1 MILGTAPL
9 GTLPLG
15 TVVVESGGAVSI
27 TAINASNITQTT
39 ATITV
44 SRSNPAAGTLYFV
57 IVPQGV
63 TPTWSRSNIGTNS
76 GWTATTI
83 AYHDADTD
91 PGSGSTYQFV
101 PDASGLTAG
110 TPYDLWAV
118 WDDGATTVGPV
129 QGTGFTTAATGIAP
143 SVGHV
148 TVNGYTATVSQPFTV
163 FPAAGRA
170 AAHGYVPSI
179 EQPVTVAAVKGGAQV
194 RGYAPGIVQDN
205 GQTVFPSG
213 GRVQFAGYV
222 VGIVQP
228 RNISPVA
235 GRITATGYAPGVD
248 QSARVSP
255 SSGEILVRGYVAGIT
270 QPRIISPLAGR
281 SSLRGYAPGVQQL
294 SSTYPITLEQVRLLY
309 SIYRLHGLAEPLN
322 TSPTSREVASLLQS
336 VSSAGASTVVE
347 TSSLPSDVPADP
359 GLLIEELAA
368 LHGLTTPLTVTTTS
382 RTAGTIVQSFSA
394 VGSSI
399 TVTRQ

>member
-1 MILGTAPL
+1 MATFFLLIQGEA
-9 GTLPLG
+9 
-15 TVVVESGGAVSI
+15 VEG
-27 TAINASNITQTT
+27 
-39 ATITV
+39 
-44 SRSNPAAGTLYFV
+44 
-57 IVPQGV
+57 VPPSP
-63 TPTWSRSNIGTNS
+63 PTWNRANIGTNS
-76 GWTATTI
+76 GWTAGAGGTI

-91 PGSGSTYQFV
+91 PGTGSTYVFT

-129 QGTGFTTAATGIAP
+129 QGTGFTTAAAGIVP
-143 SVGHV
+143 SAGHV
-148 TVNGYTATVSQPFTV
+148 TVNGYTATVSQPLTV
-163 FPAAGRA
+163 YPAAGRVT
-170 AAHGYVPSI
+170 AHGYTPGVAQPLTLAPSNGQITVTGYVPSI
-179 EQPVTVAAVKGGAQV
+179 EQSVTVAAVKGGAQV
-194 RGYAPGIVQDN
+194 RGYAPGITQDN
-205 GQTVFPSG
+205 GQTVSPSS

-222 VGIVQP
+222 VGITQP
-228 RNISPVA
+228 RSVAPTA
-235 GRITATGYAPGVD
+235 GRITVTGHAPGVD

-255 SSGEILVRGYVAGIT
+255 SFGEILVRGYVAGIT
-270 QPRIISPLAGR
+270 QPRTISPLAGR
-281 SSLRGYAPGVQQL
+281 SSLRGYIPGVQQL
-294 SSTYPITLEQVRLLY
+294 SSTYSITLEQVRLLY

-347 TSSLPSDVPADP
+347 TSSLPNDVPADP

-368 LHGLTTPLTVTTTS
+368 LHGLTTPLTVTATS

-394 VGSSI
+394 VSSSI